1 MLSYVHRLPLWIDR
15 LCEHLGRLDVINL
28 KKQQQ
33 TFALQY
39 PKVFQFAAIAPKEMP
54 VQEKIELNLPKKPK
68 RRRNRR
74 KKRDQ
79 IMILSPSRDPYPV
92 QSQLVGQNQLPVT
105 SDGQNPVRSPS
116 QNSVSSHDESLVQ
129 TSVHNVE
136 HSPDLVCSPNRK
148 PVHVLDQCMRSVMK
162 LEQKQNTSN
171 SPVQIDSWAQSGGH
185 VSDPVQSV
193 ESHGNG
199 KSSSTLNVSRT
210 ETAKTGIPTTEAP
223 TTESQTSTE
232 VEMVLNPRVCIY
244 CSDFNIFIF

>member
-33 TFALQY
+33 IFASQY

-79 IMILSPSRDPYPV
+79 GMI
-92 QSQLVGQNQLPVT
+92 
-105 SDGQNPVRSPS
+105 
-116 QNSVSSHDESLVQ
+116 HDENLVQ
-129 TSVHNVE
+129 TSVQSAE
-136 HSPDLVCSPNRK
+136 RSPDLVCNPNLK
-148 PVHVLDQCMRSVMK
+148 PVHILDQSMRPVMK

-171 SPVQIDSWAQSGGH
+171 SLVQMDGWAQSGGY
-185 VSDPVQSV
+185 VSDPVQNHRSSLDPV
-193 ESHGNG
+193 QNPDRAESHRND
-199 KSSSTLNVSRT
+199 KSNSTLNVSRT
-210 ETAKTGIPTTEAP
+210 ETVKKEIPTTEVP
-223 TTESQTSTE
+223 TTQSQTSTE

-244 CSDFNIFIF
+244 CSDFNVFLSFSCFYIRKCNAVYLI